1 MAEITELELSYSR
14 TRQVSE
20 YEPVEVSQSVSI
32 QLDNEDDFD
41 EVRETMFEMIR
52 DDVEARA
59 YKVMQGDR

>member
-32 QLDNEDDFD
+32 ELDDEDDFD
-41 EVRETMFEMIR
+41 EVRETMFEMLR